1 MDGVTPEQTRDFY
14 RAAANFHRQAPWR
27 SVTQSETIKVD
38 CEQLGGGPWY
48 AVVLGREG
56 RIRGLMLFDDQESR
70 LLMMGHDDC
79 AVIADR
85 LRNIGVHFENR
96 NQVHPEELAEI
107 RRYGFEVA
115 GPGAYP
121 QSFRMERSRR
131 FRSPVA
137 WELELLEAC
146 LWTIPDFLERAK
158 DRAPDVLEYAFKGMI
173 GRMTFDLSWVSR
185 KAQG

>member
-1 MDGVTPEQTRDFY
+1 MVGVTPEQARDFY
-14 RAAANFHRQAPWR
+14 RAAANFHRQEPWR
-27 SVTQSETIKVD
+27 SVTSSETIRVD
-38 CEQLGGGPWY
+38 CVQLGGGPWY
-48 AVVLGREG
+48 AVVLGKESRL
-56 RIRGLMLFDDQESR
+56 RGLMLFDVQESP
-70 LLMMGHDDC
+70 LLIGRADC
-79 AVIADR
+79 ATIADR
-85 LRNIGVHFENR
+85 LRNIGVHFEDR
-96 NQVHPEELAEI
+96 KQVRPEELAAI
-107 RRYGFEVA
+107 RRHGFEVA

-121 QSFRMERSRR
+121 QSFRMEQRRR

-185 KAQG
+185 KASEG